1 MKRKSSHSHEQL
13 TQLLK
18 SSSALLQK
26 MEHSRSTSLKTPIDI
41 DDDDGSEERDSV
53 LELDAA
59 QKVVIE
65 QPPIS

>member
-1 MKRKSSHSHEQL
+1 
-13 TQLLK
+13 
-18 SSSALLQK
+18 